1 MNNFTVDI
9 LTPNKVVAKDIPAEN
24 VVIPT
29 LKGQI
34 EVMKDH
40 THVVEKLETGI
51 VTVLGGSDDPDRNFF
66 VTVGICK
73 VLQDKV
79 TILSNTAEESQEVD
93 LERAELALKNAE
105 EMLSGTLNDEEL
117 LKYRRKAER
126 ARLRIQ
132 LLKTA
137 R

>member
-9 LTPNKVVAKDIPAEN
+9 LTPNKVVAKDIQAEN

-40 THVVEKLETGI
+40 THVVEKLETGL
-51 VTVLGGSDDPDRNFF
+51 VTVLGGADDADRNFF

-73 VLQDKV
+73 VLQNKI
-79 TILSNTAEESQEVD
+79 TILSNTAEESHEVD

-105 EMLSGTLNDEEL
+105 ERLSSTLSDDEL
-117 LKYRRKAER
+117 VKYRRKAER
-126 ARLRIQ
+126 AKLRIQ

>member
-9 LTPNKVVAKDIPAEN
+9 LTPNKVVAKNIPAEN

-40 THVVEKLETGI
+40 THVVEKLETGLI
-51 VTVLGGSDDPDRNFF
+51 TVLGGADDADRDFF

-73 VLQDKV
+73 VLKDKI
-79 TILSNTAEESQEVD
+79 TILSNTAEECHEVN

-105 EMLSGTLNDEEL
+105 ERLAATCSDEEL
-117 LKYRRKAER
+117 VKYRRKAER
-126 ARLRIQ
+126 AKLRIQ
-132 LLKTA
+132 LYKAT

>member
-9 LTPNKVVAKDIPAEN
+9 LTPNKVVAKNIPAEN

-51 VTVLGGSDDPDRNFF
+51 VTVLGGSDDADRNFF

-79 TILSNTAEESQEVD
+79 TILSNTAEESHEVD
-93 LERAELALKNAE
+93 LERAELALNNAE
-105 EMLSGTLNDEEL
+105 EMLAGTLSDVEL
-117 LKYRRKAER
+117 SKYRRKAER
-126 ARLRIQ
+126 AKLRIQ
-132 LLKTA
+132 LLKTS

>member
-40 THVVEKLETGI
+40 THVVEKLETGL
-51 VTVLGGSDDPDRNFF
+51 VTVLGGADDADRNFF

-73 VLQDKV
+73 VLQNKI
-79 TILSNTAEESQEVD
+79 TILSNTAEESHEVD

-105 EMLSGTLNDEEL
+105 ERLSSTLSDDEL
-117 LKYRRKAER
+117 VKYHRKAER
-126 ARLRIQ
+126 AKLRIQ

>member
-9 LTPNKVVAKDIPAEN
+9 LTPNKVVARSIPAEN

-29 LKGQI
+29 QKGQI

-51 VTVLGGSDDPDRNFF
+51 VSILGSAEDPDRHFL

-73 VLQDKV
+73 VLNDKI
-79 TILSNTAEESQEVD
+79 TILSNTSEEQHEVD
-93 LERAELALKNAE
+93 LERAELSLKNAQ
-105 EMLSGTLNDEEL
+105 EMLQNTLSDDEL
-117 LKYRRKAER
+117 TKYRRKAER
-126 ARLRIQ
+126 AGLRIQ
-132 LLKTA
+132 LAK
-137 R
+137 RVK

>member
-40 THVVEKLETGI
+40 THVVEKLETGL
-51 VTVLGGSDDPDRNFF
+51 VTVLGGADDADRNFF

-73 VLQDKV
+73 VLQNKI
-79 TILSNTAEESQEVD
+79 TILSNTAEESHEVD

-105 EMLSGTLNDEEL
+105 ERLSSTLSDDEL
-117 LKYRRKAER
+117 VKYRRKAER
-126 ARLRIQ
+126 AKLRIQ

>member
-9 LTPNKVVAKDIPAEN
+9 LTPNKVIAKDIPAEN

-51 VTVLGGSDDPDRNFF
+51 VSVLGGSDDADRNFF

-73 VLQDKV
+73 VLQDKI
-79 TILSNTAEESQEVD
+79 TILSNTAEESHEVD
-93 LERAELALKNAE
+93 LERAELALNNAE
-105 EMLSGTLNDEEL
+105 EMLAGTLSDEEL
-117 LKYRRKAER
+117 SKYRRKAER
-126 ARLRIQ
+126 AKLRIQ
-132 LLKTA
+132 LLKTS

>member
-9 LTPNKVVAKDIPAEN
+9 LTPNKVVAKNIPAEN

-51 VTVLGGSDDPDRNFF
+51 VTVLGGSDDADRNFF

-73 VLQDKV
+73 VLQDKI
-79 TILSNTAEESQEVD
+79 TILSNTAEESHEVD
-93 LERAELALKNAE
+93 LERAELALNNAE
-105 EMLSGTLNDEEL
+105 EMLAGTLSDVEL
-117 LKYRRKAER
+117 SKYRRKAER
-126 ARLRIQ
+126 AKLRIQ
-132 LLKTA
+132 LLKTS

>member
-34 EVMKDH
+34 EFMKDH
-40 THVVEKLETGI
+40 THVVEKLETGL
-51 VTVLGGSDDPDRNFF
+51 VTVLGGADDADRNFF

-73 VLQDKV
+73 VLQNKIN
-79 TILSNTAEESQEVD
+79 ILSNTAEESHEVD

-105 EMLSGTLNDEEL
+105 ERLSSTLSDDEL
-117 LKYRRKAER
+117 VKYRRKAER
-126 ARLRIQ
+126 AKLRIQ